1 MSYIKIHSQIRNH
14 WVSDDLRYYFAWTQ
28 LVLSVNVF
36 PKNVSTKKNGLVW
49 VESGST
55 ITSIPKLEIITRL
68 KKTALN
74 NFLEKCVQDDMI
86 ILKQDEK
93 GTSIEI
99 ANYQHYNPQKD
110 DEQTKDKPKT
120 NQKPDTL
127 NEGMK
132 KGSKEVIKKVPKKKI
147 SFNYEDGEF
156 SGISDL
162 IYNKWLEAYP
172 NLDVDGELKRSSAW
186 LLSNTSKTYSD
197 YGGFLSNWLGNSK
210 GNNPTSTDSY
220 EIENEKILV
229 EMKAEREKRYNC
241 E

>member
-120 NQKPDTL
+120 NQRQTKNKPKTNQRQTKNL
-127 NEGMK
+127 ILLMK
-132 KGSKEVIKKVPKKKI
+132 E
-147 SFNYEDGEF
+147 
-156 SGISDL
+156 
-162 IYNKWLEAYP
+162 
-172 NLDVDGELKRSSAW
+172 
-186 LLSNTSKTYSD
+186 
-197 YGGFLSNWLGNSK
+197 
-210 GNNPTSTDSY
+210 
-220 EIENEKILV
+220 
-229 EMKAEREKRYNC
+229 
-241 E
+241 